1 MYTKANS
8 KKSNKIIQAEVNQL
22 WNDLKKS
29 KNGPVDEEKYA
40 FEINKFKSHINKRE
54 ESQKV
59 NSEFSEKKRSHQ
71 YSKKCNR
78 KGCGGRCS

>member
-40 FEINKFKSHINKRE
+40 FEINKLKSQIKKRE
-54 ESQKV
+54 DQFRVFLKEKIKSILQKM
-59 NSEFSEKKRSHQ
+59 
-71 YSKKCNR
+71 
-78 KGCGGRCS
+78 